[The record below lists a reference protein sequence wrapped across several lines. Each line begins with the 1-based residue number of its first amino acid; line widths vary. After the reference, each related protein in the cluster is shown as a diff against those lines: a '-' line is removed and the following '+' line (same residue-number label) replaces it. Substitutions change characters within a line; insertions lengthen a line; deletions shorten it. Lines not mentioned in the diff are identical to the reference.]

1 MIYDRLSSRWVT
13 LNRGEGVG
21 GRAEVEGHPILQLI
35 VIVGLGYQGTR
46 CGPVLGS
53 GYVEAIVLSAIPS
66 ALTRGR
72 SDRRQLERDI
82 TIDLALVNAAAAQDD
97 VFHNFLL

>member
-1 MIYDRLSSRWVT
+1 MWVT

-21 GRAEVEGHPILQLI
+21 GRAEVEGRPILQL
-35 VIVGLGYQGTR
+35 VVELGYKGTR
-46 CGPVLGS
+46 CGPVLGC
-53 GYVEAIVLSAIPS
+53 GLVEVIVSSSISP

-72 SDRRQLERDI
+72 PDRRQLERDI